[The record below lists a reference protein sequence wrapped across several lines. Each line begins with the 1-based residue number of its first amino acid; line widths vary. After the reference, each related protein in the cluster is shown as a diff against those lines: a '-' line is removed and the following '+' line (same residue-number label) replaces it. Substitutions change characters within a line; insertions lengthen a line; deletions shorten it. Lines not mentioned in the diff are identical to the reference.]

1 MSPHVLPSHCSPASM
16 IPSPQIPPKGVMQ
29 PEVSSTQAL
38 VQDKSPSVKSPR
50 SVQFRMGPK
59 FLPSHC
65 SPGLM
70 KPSPQLV
77 PLPPKHEA
85 VLNWHAASQLRLPR
99 GKPKSLHPVT
109 LPHEEPSHCSPA
121 SITPSPQ
128 FPPVGEAQLEVSRRQ
143 SAWQLRNPPENP
155 SALQVRP
162 PRLEESHC
170 SPASR
175 VPSPHLLPLPPR
187 QAEVS
192 NRQPAPQ
199 ESTPEVYASKLLQPV
214 TVPHEEP
221 SHCSPAS
228 ITPSPQLPPVRE
240 VHAIVSK
247 AQDGPQRRMPPAN
260 PRLEQPETGP
270 QLAPS
275 HCSPWSI
282 TPSPQ
287 ELPAPPWHAAVSNWQ
302 SPPQVSAPETNASK
316 SAQLLTVPHEV
327 RSHCSPESIV
337 PSPQFPPVVEV
348 QLEVSNSQKGEH
360 RKLPPEKPRS
370 MQVLVT

>member
-109 LPHEEPSHCSPA
+109 LPHEELSHCSPA

-128 FPPVGEAQLEVSRRQ
+128 F
-143 SAWQLRNPPENP
+143 
-155 SALQVRP
+155 
-162 PRLEESHC
+162 
-170 SPASR
+170 
-175 VPSPHLLPLPPR
+175 
-187 QAEVS
+187 
-192 NRQPAPQ
+192 
-199 ESTPEVYASKLLQPV
+199 
-214 TVPHEEP
+214 
-221 SHCSPAS
+221 
-228 ITPSPQLPPVRE
+228 PPVRE

-247 AQDGPQRRMPPAN
+247 AQDGPQRRTPPAN

-337 PSPQFPPVVEV
+337 PSPQFPPVVV
-348 QLEVSNSQKGEH
+348 RHAEVSKRQLGVHERGSP
-360 RKLPPEKPRS
+360 RKLSKSEHSRIVPHAVPSHCSPCPIRPSPHLVPLPP
-370 MQVLVT
+370 V